1 MADSILFFNAD
12 VKYVLRDKRKIRS
25 WLELCIRK
33 KKRKLGDLTFVFCSD
48 GYVRKM
54 NKRFLAHDYN
64 TDIITFALHEES
76 EKTISGEMYISID
89 RVKSNASAYGVSFI
103 AELRRVMVHGV
114 LHLCGYNDKTEE
126 ETARMRMEENRL
138 LVLLD

>member
-1 MADSILFFNAD
+1 MISIEYYSEEIPGLPLASLVSSLPLLISEESHALGNITLVFCTD
-12 VKYVLRDKRKIRS
+12 DEL
-25 WLELCIRK
+25 LEL
-33 KKRKLGDLTFVFCSD
+33 
-48 GYVRKM
+48 
-54 NKRFLAHDYN
+54 NKEYLSHDYY
-64 TDIITFALHEES
+64 TDIITFAHHTETD
-76 EKTISGEMYISID
+76 KTISGEMYISID

-114 LHLCGYNDKTEE
+114 LHLCGYHDKTEE